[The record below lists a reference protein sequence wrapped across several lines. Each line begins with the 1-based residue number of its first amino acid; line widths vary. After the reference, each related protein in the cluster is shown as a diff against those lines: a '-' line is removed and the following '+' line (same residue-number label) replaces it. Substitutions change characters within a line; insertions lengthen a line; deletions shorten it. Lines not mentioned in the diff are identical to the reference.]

1 MWTVWSESEHLVCA
15 RRTKIV
21 QQSLAA
27 FVARASRARRAT
39 VAPRSNPS
47 GNPVTDQPLV
57 PPRKRLTAS
66 KSPRP
71 KGAVRVPSAS
81 AQDRRLRMIESKRAT
96 ILQAALD
103 LFSRFGLH
111 GTSLDQ
117 VATQADVS
125 KTNLLYYFGSKEE
138 LYTNVLRQLLE
149 VWLQPL
155 QAFSVEQ
162 DPVEAI
168 RNYLRVKLE
177 LSRDHPAE
185 SRLFCMEIMQGAPL
199 LLGELQQP
207 LHDLVENKVA
217 VIQAWIDAGKLAAI
231 APHHLIF
238 SLWATTQ
245 HYADFRVQVEA
256 VAGKTLDD
264 PAFFEETLKSLQA
277 LILDGVRPR

>member
-162 DPVEAI
+162 NPVEAI